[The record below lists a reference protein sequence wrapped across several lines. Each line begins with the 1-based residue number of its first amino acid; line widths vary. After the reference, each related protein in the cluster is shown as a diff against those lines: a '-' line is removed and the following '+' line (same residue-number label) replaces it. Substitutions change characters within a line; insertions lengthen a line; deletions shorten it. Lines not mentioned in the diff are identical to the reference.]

1 MKRGKPLTSKTP
13 MRKVSAKRKSYRA
26 SDEGKAGLEHM
37 QSVKM
42 LPCVICNAPPPS
54 DAHHVICRRYG
65 NRKAADTEVIPLC
78 KAHHQDGPDA
88 IHNGKLSWVAKYG
101 PDYSYLP
108 RVAAMLGEKDD

>member
-1 MKRGKPLTSKTP
+1 MG
-13 MRKVSAKRKSYRA
+13 
-26 SDEGKAGLEHM
+26 
-37 QSVKM
+37 
-42 LPCVICNAPPPS
+42 
-54 DAHHVICRRYG
+54 RYG

-108 RVAAMLGEKDD
+108 RVAAMLGENQ